1 MINQVAVRLV
11 AGREIREQARGK
23 VLWISTA
30 LSMLVVA
37 ALVVLPHLTSDGA
50 PTYRI
55 AISGSPTGGARA
67 AIEDAVVSAGAK
79 PVLVPVAD
87 RAAAALLLQGKGSQ
101 HADLAVLTAAS
112 GSVVLIDRAQPAD
125 STARKALVAQAIS
138 RSVATAEA
146 VARSGL
152 PPTAAEALVAP
163 RPLPIEHLRPVP
175 GDDTNRAISVAGAV
189 LFYLLVLR
197 YGIGLLMGV
206 VQEKSTR
213 VIEVVLSTVRPI
225 DLLTGKVVGYS
236 LLVFAQA
243 VLLVATAL
251 VSAASV
257 GSTVLHGNALR
268 AVAEAAVWVV
278 IGFLLYAVM
287 FAAAGAL
294 AAKAEDAQATGAPLQ
309 IVLLAGY
316 FVSFS
321 ALSGTPSVLVRVLAW
336 VPFTAPMD
344 MPVLAASGGAS
355 TWQVVLSMLI
365 TVLATVVCTRVAAA
379 IFARSVLRTG
389 QRVKVRQL
397 WRESRTCAS

>member
-1 MINQVAVRLV
+1 MINVAAVRLV
-11 AGREIREQARGK
+11 AEREVREQARGK
-23 VLWISTA
+23 VLWVSTLISMIA
-30 LSMLVVA
+30 VA
-37 ALVVLPHLTSDGA
+37 ALVVLPHVFSNGT

-55 AISGSPTGGARA
+55 AVTGSPTGGVRA
-67 AIEDAVVSAGAK
+67 AIEDAVASTGAR
-79 PVLVPVAD
+79 PVLVPAAD
-87 RAAAALLLQGKGSQ
+87 RAEAAQLLQSKGKQ
-101 HADLAVLTAAS
+101 HVDLAVLSAKAGT
-112 GSVVLIDRAQPAD
+112 VVLIDQAQPAD
-125 STARKALVAQAIS
+125 STTRKALAAQAIS

-146 VARSGL
+146 VAASRLS
-152 PPTAAEALVAP
+152 PSAAQALIAP
-163 RPLPIEHLRPVP
+163 RPLPIEHLRPLP
-175 GDDTNRAISVAGAV
+175 GDNTDKGVAVAGAV
-189 LFYLLVLR
+189 LCYLLVLR

-225 DLLTGKVVGYS
+225 DLLAGKVVGYS

-243 VLLVATAL
+243 LLLVATAL

-257 GSTVLHGNALR
+257 GSTVLHAG
-268 AVAEAAVWVV
+268 AVRTIVETSVWVV

-309 IVLLAGY
+309 ILLLVGY
-316 FVSFS
+316 FVSFTG
-321 ALSGTPSVLVRVLAW
+321 LSGSPSVLVRVLAY

-344 MPVLAASGGAS
+344 MPVLAASGGA
-355 TWQVVLSMLI
+355 TAWQVVLSMLL
-365 TVLATVVCTRVAAA
+365 TVVAIVVCTRLAAA

-397 WRESRTCAS
+397 WRERRTRAV